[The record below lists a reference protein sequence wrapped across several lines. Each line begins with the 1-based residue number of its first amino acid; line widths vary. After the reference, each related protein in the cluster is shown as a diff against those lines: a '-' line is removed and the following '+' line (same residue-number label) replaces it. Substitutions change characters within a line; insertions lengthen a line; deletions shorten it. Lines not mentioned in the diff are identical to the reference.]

1 MHLKN
6 YINVPGKIQGHKCYM
21 TATLTALYNSPRFR
35 ATIEKLAKMPK
46 YEKEGVTDW
55 QVSVAIKKL
64 FGIIEGKT
72 NVDDQDTIM
81 AELID
86 RMERTNLIED
96 RQEIVGTDIPET
108 DELGKSKYRTMDYQK
123 ANEFLEDMLRCLVN
137 EIEAHNDDTIDRY
150 EYTTFTE
157 SEYGTTRLIKS
168 DKSYGYIVN
177 ANNHENLNYRLNK
190 YKRFDELK
198 QKWYNISTTP
208 KTLPIYVA
216 ADEQYTCPET
226 LTIST
231 TKGDKTYKA
240 ISTVEYDKECKH
252 FVARVRTKQ
261 GWYEVDSLGRTVEY
275 LGDNFIETL
284 PSFTRKLKFT
294 TVMYEQ
300 IS

>member
-1 MHLKN
+1 MHSN
-6 YINVPGKIQGHKCYM
+6 SHINEPGSIAGHKCYM

-123 ANEFLEDMLRCLVN
+123 ANEFLEDMLRCLVK

-168 DKSYGYIVN
+168 DKSYGYTVN
-177 ANNHENLNYRLNK
+177 ADSYENLSSNLNK
-190 YKRFDELK
+190 YKGFDELT
-198 QKWYNISTTP
+198 QKWYDVSTTP
-208 KTLPIYVA
+208 KTLPIYVV

-226 LTIST
+226 STIST

-240 ISTVEYDKECKH
+240 ISTVEYNKELEH

-261 GWYEVDSLGRTVEY
+261 EWYEVDRLGRRVNF
-275 LGDNFIETL
+275 LGKDYIETL
-284 PSFTRKLKFT
+284 PSSTRKLQFT
-294 TVMYEQ
+294 TVIYEQ